1 MMYVTTCTQHAHK
14 ANCSQKNTRW
24 ALKPVFAAR
33 LKRKPFFQDNYDNY
47 IVKLS
52 RLYDIVRTRGNPV
65 KGDSAAGGKQQNFV
79 RQTTKYWVHPDNIVE
94 LKLIILKHLPVLV
107 FNPNKEFN
115 EEDASITSIYFDN
128 TETWELYEGRLKK
141 TEGAE
146 AIRLRW
152 YGGMNSDTIFIER
165 KTHREDWTGEESV
178 KARFK
183 LKEKNVNDYLKGK
196 LLPEKIFEKERREQK
211 RPEKDIASD
220 EQLAREIQYRVIDRS
235 LVPVTRSFYH
245 RTAFQLPGDARVRIS
260 LDTELTMTREDNLD
274 GKKRAGDNWRRTDIG
289 VDWPFKQLPNEDKE
303 LFPYAVLE
311 VKLQTAAGAE
321 APQWIRDLTSSHLV
335 EAVPKFSKYIHGTA
349 TLNPSRINLIP
360 YWYPQMHVDIRK
372 PVSHKFGIERPGAS
386 NDIST
391 SNTLDDDSDDDDAVM
406 GLPSANGS
414 HDDDQLRR
422 LREARDVMEQN
433 EIDRTRE
440 YGTLTNG
447 NDPNVLD
454 IEERVA
460 AQRHQDT
467 DYPIYDSDSD
477 DEDDN
482 LEAAKRVGGLHYA
495 QKLAEHSAK
504 VVGTSLING
513 FVLLVHP
520 KPTDVGEGGFS
531 LGVPSWKQGGEVKRF
546 KAPKGKRIH
555 VPVRVEPKVQL
566 ATERTFLSWLE
577 FSILIGSIAATLLN
591 FGDGLAFAAAWA
603 FTIIACLALL
613 YSVGL
618 YLWRVRK
625 IRERR
630 AVVYHD
636 KWGPTLL
643 CLGLLAAVAVSFGYR
658 LGKGGY
664 DGGLKGDMKGKLG
677 A

>member
-1 MMYVTTCTQHAHK
+1 M
-14 ANCSQKNTRW
+14 
-24 ALKPVFAAR
+24 
-33 LKRKPFFQDNYDNY
+33 
-47 IVKLS
+47 
-52 RLYDIVRTRGNPV
+52 
-65 KGDSAAGGKQQNFV
+65 
-79 RQTTKYWVHPDNIVE
+79 
-94 LKLIILKHLPVLV
+94 KLIILKHLPVLV

-128 TETWELYEGRLKK
+128 TDTWELYEGRLKK

-211 RPEKDIASD
+211 RSEKDIASD
-220 EQLAREIQYRVIDRS
+220 EQLAREIQYRVIDRN

-289 VDWPFKQLPNEDKE
+289 VDWPFKQLPPEDKE

-349 TLNPSRINLIP
+349 TLNPSRINLLP

-414 HDDDQLRR
+414 QDDDQLRR

-433 EIDRTRE
+433 EIERTRE

-447 NDPNVLD
+447 NDPNALD

-460 AQRHQDT
+460 AQRNQDN

-477 DEDDN
+477 DEDDD
-482 LEAAKRVGGLHYA
+482 LEEAKRVGGLHYA
-495 QKLAEHSAK
+495 KKWAEHVVK
-504 VVGTSLING
+504 TVGTSLISG
-513 FVLLVHP
+513 FVFLVHP
-520 KPTDVGEGGFS
+520 KPTDVGDGGFS
-531 LGVPSWKQGGEVKRF
+531 LGVPTWKQSGEVKRF

-603 FTIIACLALL
+603 FTIIACLALF

-664 DGGLKGDMKGKLG
+664 DGGLKGDLKGRLG